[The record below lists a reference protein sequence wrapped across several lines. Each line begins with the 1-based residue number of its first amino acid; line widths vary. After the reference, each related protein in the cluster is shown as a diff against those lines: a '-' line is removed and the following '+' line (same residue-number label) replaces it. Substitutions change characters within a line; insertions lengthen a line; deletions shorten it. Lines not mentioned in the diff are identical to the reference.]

1 MISTDRLQKKVPDRL
16 KHVLNVK
23 MEESL
28 NILLSSTPLDKDDLT
43 KGVTFTAMDITERIQ
58 AEEAL
63 ENEKYL
69 IYSLMSTLPDH
80 IYFKDLTSR
89 FIRINKAQAQFFG
102 LNDPDQAVGKTDS
115 DFFSGE
121 HANQAYEDE
130 QTIIRTGK
138 PLSIEEKETH
148 HDRPDTWVS
157 TVKMPLKDK
166 DGNIIGTFGISR
178 DITERKLA
186 EEALLKSQHLFQTL
200 AQVSP
205 VGIFRTDPDGNT
217 TYVNPKWIELSG
229 LSSEEAFG
237 EWLVKCCPS
246 RGQGNTF

>member
-1 MISTDRLQKKVPDRL
+1 M
-16 KHVLNVK
+16 
-23 MEESL
+23 
-28 NILLSSTPLDKDDLT
+28 SSTPLDKDDLT

-63 ENEKYL
+63 ANEKYL

-80 IYFKDLTSR
+80 IYFKDLKSR

-102 LNDPDQAVGKTDS
+102 LDDPNQAVGKKDS
-115 DFFSGE
+115 DFFHGE

-138 PLSIEEKETH
+138 PLNIEEKETH

-166 DGNIIGTFGISR
+166 EGNIIGTFGISR

-217 TYVNPKWIELSG
+217 TYVNPKWIRVIGIIIGGGIWNWLAECC
-229 LSSEEAFG
+229 SS
-237 EWLVKCCPS
+237 
-246 RGQGNTF
+246 